1 MSLRRSLRGER
12 NPDPGM
18 VKSKE
23 KKTGHSVCFLA
34 RRPWCSGS
42 LPMKSS
48 LRLAGAA
55 ALSAALLLAACEK
68 SAETSSTSTAT
79 ATTTPD
85 SAATTAPDAAA
96 TAVSASVGGT
106 TVTSSSGSGTSGYID
121 LPIYPG
127 STENKDQGLSMSA
140 NGSSVAMKVYT
151 SKDDAKT
158 VAEWYK
164 SHLPAAW
171 KNGVITADNKTI
183 GTFTTEMPDGDQ
195 SIIVATQDDKT
206 TRIQLA
212 TKHGK

>member
-1 MSLRRSLRGER
+1 
-12 NPDPGM
+12 
-18 VKSKE
+18 
-23 KKTGHSVCFLA
+23 
-34 RRPWCSGS
+34 
-42 LPMKSS
+42 MKSS

-68 SAETSSTSTAT
+68 SAESSST
-79 ATTTPD
+79 TTTT
-85 SAATTAPDAAA
+85 AATAPDAAA

-106 TVTSSSGSGTSGYID
+106 MVTSSGGSGTSGYIE
-121 LPIYPG
+121 LPIYPAA
-127 STENKDQGLSMSA
+127 TENKDQGLSMSA

-158 VAEWYK
+158 VADWYK

-171 KNGVITADNKTI
+171 KSGVLTADNKTI
-183 GTFTTEMPDGDQ
+183 GTFTNEMSDGDQ
-195 SIIVATQDDKT
+195 SIIVATQDDKA